1 MSIPRTMSHIAPE
14 GAGGPEVLMSVR
26 RRIG

>member
-14 GAGGPEVLMSVR
+14 GASGPEVLKPVR